1 MSGMNIS
8 PLEPYFPHSEPPGL
22 EVLVLGGT
30 SDNCGLLDDEKAKAS
45 GLCVTRES
53 LEGDTA
59 QAVESARPDVLLI
72 DSNKRRNP
80 KETLDVLRDIRRR
93 FRSLKSIL
101 VTNESDMEFFVTAV
115 QHGARGIIVRD
126 R

>member
-8 PLEPYFPHSEPPGL
+8 PVEPYLSHSEPPGL
-22 EVLVLGGT
+22 EVLILGGN
-30 SDNCGLLDDEKAKAS
+30 SDNFRLLDDEKAKTL

-72 DSNKRRNP
+72 DSNKKRNP
-80 KETLDVLRDIRRR
+80 QDTLDVLRDVRRR
-93 FRSLKSIL
+93 FRTVKSIL
-101 VTNESDMEFFVTAV
+101 VTNES
-115 QHGARGIIVRD
+115 
-126 R
+126 